1 MISRMCIMNKLFFN
15 LMISVITQ
23 VIDKYVKLLVVGNII
38 EIFKII
44 IFLIR
49 YTFPGKVLYWRF
61 LSEGIDESSSY
72 KACLHEI
79 ILEDL

>member
-1 MISRMCIMNKLFFN
+1 MILQMCIMNKLFCN
-15 LMISVITQ
+15 LMTSVITQ
-23 VIDKYVKLLVVGNII
+23 VIDSYVKLLVVGNII
-38 EIFKII
+38 EMFKII

-49 YTFPGKVLYWRF
+49 CTFSGKVLYWRF
-61 LSEGIDESSSY
+61 RSEGFDENSSY

>member
-1 MISRMCIMNKLFFN
+1 MISRMCIMNKLFCN

-23 VIDKYVKLLVVGNII
+23 VIDSYVKLLVVGNII
-38 EIFKII
+38 EMFKII

-49 YTFPGKVLYWRF
+49 CTFSGKFLHWRF
-61 LSEGIDESSSY
+61 LNEGFDETSSY